1 MRSLLFIPADSEKK
15 LAKGFGSGADCL
27 ILDLEDS
34 IAPDS
39 KQKAR
44 EQALAYLTRAL
55 REHPRPRLYVRVN
68 GLSSGLTE
76 ADLAAVM
83 QAPPDG
89 ILLPKS
95 VNGASLQHLGALLAV
110 KEAEQD
116 IADGA
121 TKIMAIVTETP
132 AAIFNMGSY
141 AGASH
146 RLEGLT
152 WGGEDLAAA
161 LGAETNRGTDGA
173 YTFPFVLA
181 RSLTLF
187 AAASAGVLAIDAVHG
202 NFRDLARLR
211 LECEEAK
218 RDGFIGKMAIHPA
231 QIDIINEILSP
242 SAESIAKA
250 RAIVAAFEAEPHA
263 GVISINGEML
273 DVPHLTKARR
283 LLASVRE
290 RADNALRDRPDVNVG
305 ASTRNDR
312 DVS

>member
-15 LAKGFGSGADCL
+15 LAKGLASGADSL

-34 IAPDS
+34 IAPES

-44 EQALAYLTRAL
+44 DLALAFLASAL
-55 REHPRPRLYVRVN
+55 RKHLRPRLYVRVN
-68 GLSSGLTE
+68 GLNSGLTE
-76 ADLAAVM
+76 ADLNAVM

-89 ILLPKS
+89 ILLPKT

-110 KEAEQD
+110 REAEQD
-116 IADGA
+116 LADGS
-121 TKIMAIVTETP
+121 TKIIAIVTETP
-132 AAIFNMGSY
+132 AAIFNMGTY

-152 WGGEDLAAA
+152 WGAEDLAAA
-161 LGAETNRGTDGA
+161 LGAETNRDTDGS
-173 YTFPFVLA
+173 YTFPFLLA

-187 AAASAGVLAIDAVHG
+187 AAAAAGVLAIDAVHG

-218 RDGFIGKMAIHPA
+218 RDGFTGKMAIHPA
-231 QIDIINEILSP
+231 QIEIINEIFSP
-242 SAESIAKA
+242 SEESIAKA
-250 RAIVAAFEAEPHA
+250 RAIVAAFAAEPHA
-263 GVISINGEML
+263 GVISFEGEML

-283 LLASVRE
+283 LLASLRE
-290 RADNALRDRPDVNVG
+290 
-305 ASTRNDR
+305 S
-312 DVS
+312 